1 MISMLWKPT
10 LPIANFV
17 TAILALWLHVRKNG
31 SERYAKD
38 RGDGCL
44 EFAPDPLA
52 LLVWPLIVVLPAWV
66 AFNDLKQH
74 ASGEPWSELLL
85 AITVFAAAAALF
97 NLPGTV
103 VVAHD
108 GVEQHFWFRGE
119 KRIRWGEIKEIKR
132 IKASGSLIIYASDG
146 TKISFTDLLADRP
159 RFLTEVEMHAYD
171 KLPPNLPDGSILG
184 LQDKR
189 KSG

>member
-17 TAILALWLHVRKNG
+17 TAMLALWMQIRKNG
-31 SERYAKD
+31 SERNAKD
-38 RGDGCL
+38 RGDGRL
-44 EFAPDPLA
+44 EFSPDALA
-52 LLVWPLIVVLPAWV
+52 LLIWPLIVVLPAWV
-66 AFNDLKQH
+66 AFNDFKQH

-85 AITVFAAAAALF
+85 AVTLFAAAAALF
-97 NLPGTV
+97 SLSGTIV
-103 VVAHD
+103 VTHD
-108 GVEQHFWFRGE
+108 GVEQHFWLRSE
-119 KRIRWGEIKEIKR
+119 KRIRWGEITEIKR
-132 IKASGSLIIYASDG
+132 SKASGALTIYASDG

-159 RFLTEVEMHAYD
+159 RFLAEVEMHAHD
-171 KLPPNLPDGSILG
+171 KLPPDLPDGSILG